1 MSQSTDAVIRSLL
14 ANQETRNKG
23 FEMMVHSYAPLLY
36 NKVRSIVL
44 VHEDTND
51 ILQNTF
57 LKAWNHLEEF
67 KGDSKVSTWLYRIAI
82 NEALDFLRKQKKK
95 QVESIDIEYGA
106 IATKL
111 LADDYFDGDQTQA
124 LLHEAIATLPLVQR
138 TVFNLRYFEE
148 MPYKEMSKVLET
160 SEGALKSSYHF
171 AMVKISQYLKQHQ

>member
-14 ANQETRNKG
+14 ADPQTRNKG
-23 FEMMVHSYAPLLY
+23 FEMMVHSYASLLY
-36 NKVRSIVL
+36 NKVRTIV
-44 VHEDTND
+44 VAHDDTND

-57 LKAWNHLEEF
+57 LKAWSHIEEF

-82 NEALDFLRKQKKK
+82 NEALDFLRKQKKTSA
-95 QVESIDIEYGA
+95 ESIDIEYGA
-106 IATKL
+106 VATQL
-111 LADDYFDGDQTQA
+111 LADDYFDGDHTQA

-138 TVFNLRYFEE
+138 TVFNLRYFDE
-148 MPYKEMSKVLET
+148 MPYKEMSQVLGT

>member
-1 MSQSTDAVIRSLL
+1 
-14 ANQETRNKG
+14 
-23 FEMMVHSYAPLLY
+23 MMVHSYAPLLY

-44 VHEDTND
+44 AHEDTND

-82 NEALDFLRKQKKK
+82 NEALDFLRKQKKN

>member
-1 MSQSTDAVIRSLL
+1 
-14 ANQETRNKG
+14 
-23 FEMMVHSYAPLLY
+23 MMVHSYAPLLY

-44 VHEDTND
+44 AHEDTND

-82 NEALDFLRKQKKK
+82 NEALDFLRKQKKN

-111 LADDYFDGDQTQA
+111 LADDYFDGDQMQA